1 MLDFGSV
8 HVEIQDPRISE
19 LLSRML
25 GSLEVLFFLSPN
37 RWPSPSVL
45 GGFFAKRRW
54 TNTSWYWIRY
64 KDRLRIGR
72 KGRNNF
78 KNTKSF
84 RHTKKTILRF
94 VCVFPPIFLEK
105 KDGIPTKHG
114 GCVSVLMVVGFRI
127 SPKWLVSPFPTLQPS
142 TFPKMVTVQ
151 HLHTLALSSLLE
163 VCVAFCAEGF
173 VGSSTEL
180 SCATGFL
187 QIKLAG
193 PPWKNEFAKILPS
206 DFSRHS
212 QKGSEVNHF
221 PPKKKHWNFSGGYM
235 MFRVVGRVVL
245 VGFVFVVCYF
255 CYLLVVCVFWG
266 LEEKCLLFSE
276 LSINPNERKK

>member
-84 RHTKKTILRF
+84 RHTKKQSWDLFVSSPQFFLKKRWYTNKTWRLRQ
-94 VCVFPPIFLEK
+94 CPNGCRIPYFPQ
-105 KDGIPTKHG
+105 
-114 GCVSVLMVVGFRI
+114 MVGF
-127 SPKWLVSPFPTLQPS
+127 SLSNPS
-142 TFPKMVTVQ
+142 TFNLPQDGHRSAPPYPRAVVAAGG
-151 HLHTLALSSLLE
+151 LCGLL
-163 VCVAFCAEGF
+163 CRRFCGKLNR
-173 VGSSTEL
+173 TEL
-180 SCATGFL
+180 RHWV
-187 QIKLAG
+187 LA
-193 PPWKNEFAKILPS
+193 N
-206 DFSRHS
+206 
-212 QKGSEVNHF
+212 
-221 PPKKKHWNFSGGYM
+221 
-235 MFRVVGRVVL
+235 
-245 VGFVFVVCYF
+245 
-255 CYLLVVCVFWG
+255 
-266 LEEKCLLFSE
+266 
-276 LSINPNERKK
+276 